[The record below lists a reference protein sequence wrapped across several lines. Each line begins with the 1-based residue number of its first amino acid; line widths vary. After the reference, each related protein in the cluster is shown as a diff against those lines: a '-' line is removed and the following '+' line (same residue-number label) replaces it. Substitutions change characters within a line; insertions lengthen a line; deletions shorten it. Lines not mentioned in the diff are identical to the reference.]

1 MQIFFLLSND
11 TIAWAYRGK
20 AGLTAYYAVRISNYL
35 VFVLNYLIGF
45 TILLYL
51 EEPEF
56 RNSRRILKCDKNK
69 DAEAGWFKKMVFRGS
84 IQTFEA
90 EPSPVSTYKKPLPE
104 QITFKEI
111 QDDGSMPF

>member
-1 MQIFFLLSND
+1 
-11 TIAWAYRGK
+11 
-20 AGLTAYYAVRISNYL
+20 
-35 VFVLNYLIGF
+35 
-45 TILLYL
+45 
-51 EEPEF
+51 
-56 RNSRRILKCDKNK
+56 
-69 DAEAGWFKKMVFRGS
+69 MVFRGS